1 MMFECRKE
9 TINVDGQKLVIR
21 ELSADQLVGLDESA
35 ISLVQAGIFSPKVTI
50 EQVGSWPSSI
60 VTEIASAISKL
71 NGFEKGNA

>member
-9 TINVDGQKLVIR
+9 TIIVGGQQLVIR

-35 ISLVQAGIFSPKVTI
+35 MSLVQAGICSPEVTI
-50 EQVGSWPSSI
+50 EQIGSWPSSI

-71 NGFEKGNA
+71 NGFDKGNV